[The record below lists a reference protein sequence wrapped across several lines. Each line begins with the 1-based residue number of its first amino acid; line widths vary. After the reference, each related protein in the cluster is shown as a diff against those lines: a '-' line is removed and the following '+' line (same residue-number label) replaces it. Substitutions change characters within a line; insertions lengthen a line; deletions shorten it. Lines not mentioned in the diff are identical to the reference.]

1 MSWELTVN
9 TWAVPNASPAP
20 RLDELVGGLA
30 GQSPTSAEIP
40 MDKDH
45 PPALL
50 AAQAIED
57 NKYSGAIF

>member
-1 MSWELTVN
+1 MN
-9 TWAVPNASPAP
+9 TWAVPKASPAP

-30 GQSPTSAEIP
+30 GQSPASAEIP

-45 PPALL
+45 PPDLL

-57 NKYSGAIF
+57 SKYSGAIF